1 MEKQTLAQ
9 FIFEKREKKGYS
21 KIGLAKRCNL
31 PVEVLDDIESGKE
44 LFLSHTVR
52 QKLAKGLLITQK
64 EIQELEKPADEIYIV
79 SNDNIEEIRQK
90 ILDNDIRDLVCPVCG
105 SKLITRIAKMY
116 DLYDNLVLHPKA
128 KCEKCPFQIK

>member
-9 FIFEKREKKGYS
+9 FIFEKREKKGDS

-90 ILDNDIRDLVCPVCG
+90 ILDNDVKDLVCPVCS

>member
-9 FIFEKREKKGYS
+9 FIFETREKKGYS
-21 KIGLAKRCNL
+21 KVGLAKRCNL
-31 PVEVLDDIESGKE
+31 PIEVLDDIESGKE
-44 LFLSHTVR
+44 LFLAPTIR

-64 EIQELEKPADEIYIV
+64 EIQDLEKPVDEIYIV
-79 SNDNIEEIRQK
+79 SNEKLENMRQR
-90 ILDNDIRDLVCPVCG
+90 ILENDVEDLVCPVCG
-105 SKLITRIAKMY
+105 SKLVTRIAKMY

>member
-9 FIFEKREKKGYS
+9 FIFETREKKGYS
-21 KIGLAKRCNL
+21 KVGLAKRCNL
-31 PVEVLDDIESGKE
+31 PIEVLDDIESGKE
-44 LFLSHTVR
+44 LFLAPTIR

-64 EIQELEKPADEIYIV
+64 EIQDLEKPVDEIYIV
-79 SNDNIEEIRQK
+79 SNEKLENMRQR
-90 ILDNDIRDLVCPVCG
+90 ILENDVEDLVCPVCG
-105 SKLITRIAKMY
+105 SRLVTRIAKMY

>member
-90 ILDNDIRDLVCPVCG
+90 ILDNDVKDLVCPVCG

-116 DLYDNLVLHPKA
+116 DLYGNLVLHPKA

>member
-1 MEKQTLAQ
+1 MDKPTLAQ
-9 FIFEKREKKGYS
+9 FVSEKREKKGYS

-52 QKLAKGLLITQK
+52 QKLAKGLLITQR
-64 EIQELEKPADEIYIV
+64 EILELEKSDEDTFFMD
-79 SNDNIEEIRQK
+79 NDDMEIMRQK
-90 ILDNDIRDLVCPVCG
+90 ILENEVEDLKCPVCG
-105 SKLITRIAKMY
+105 SKLITRVAKMY

-128 KCEKCPFQIK
+128 KCVKCPFQIK

>member
-90 ILDNDIRDLVCPVCG
+90 ILDNDVKDLACPVCG

>member
-31 PVEVLDDIESGKE
+31 PVEILDDIESGKE

-90 ILDNDIRDLVCPVCG
+90 ILDNDVKDLACPVCG

>member
-90 ILDNDIRDLVCPVCG
+90 ILDNDVKDLICPVCG
-105 SKLITRIAKMY
+105 SKLVTRIAKMY

>member
-9 FIFEKREKKGYS
+9 FIFETREKKGYS
-21 KIGLAKRCNL
+21 KVGLAKRCNL
-31 PVEVLDDIESGKE
+31 PIEVLDDIESGKE
-44 LFLSHTVR
+44 LFLAPTIR

-64 EIQELEKPADEIYIV
+64 EIQDLEKPVDEIYIV
-79 SNDNIEEIRQK
+79 SNEKLENMRQR
-90 ILDNDIRDLVCPVCG
+90 ILENDVEDLVCPVCG
-105 SKLITRIAKMY
+105 SKIVTRIAKMY

>member
-31 PVEVLDDIESGKE
+31 PVEILDDIESGKE

-79 SNDNIEEIRQK
+79 SNENIDQIRQK
-90 ILDNDIRDLVCPVCG
+90 ILENDVKDLTCPVCG

-116 DLYDNLVLHPKA
+116 DLYDNLVLLRK
-128 KCEKCPFQIK
+128 